1 MIRIAICDDEKKILD
16 EVEGYI
22 KNYAEKENDLDIEVF
37 RFDSAKTLISAIE
50 DGKSFDIFVLDVYI
64 GDEMGTALAGD
75 IRKFGIESPIIFA
88 TTSLEHAPQ
97 SYETGTLRYLIKPID
112 PGKFYEAMGVALVWA
127 RKMSEHFLKF
137 KTENGVASVNANHI
151 MYSEAHDHYQYM
163 RKDDGGEIKVRMT
176 VTELFTI
183 LSKYGGFVRIGS
195 AYIVNLRHVKNVTP
209 TNVCLYNNYKI
220 QIPRGKFTEIKNTFW
235 NFQCEGQED

>member
-22 KNYAEKENDLDIEVF
+22 KSYAEKNNIAEIGIF
-37 RFDSAKTLISAIE
+37 RFDSVGSLLSALE
-50 DGKSFDIFVLDVYI
+50 DGKTFDIFILDVYI

-97 SYETGTLRYLIKPID
+97 SYETGTLRYLIKPIN
-112 PGKFYEAMGVALVWA
+112 PGKFYEAMGVALAQA

-137 KTENGVASVNANHI
+137 KTENGVASVNANQI

-163 RKDDGGEIKVRMT
+163 RKDDGEKIKVRMT
-176 VTELFTI
+176 VTELFTM

-195 AYIVNLRHVKNVTP
+195 AYIINLRHVKNVTP

>member
-22 KNYAEKENDLDIEVF
+22 KNYAEKENIADIEIF
-37 RFDSAKTLISAIE
+37 RFDSAGSLLSALE
-50 DGKSFDIFVLDVYI
+50 DGKTFDIFVLDVYI

-88 TTSLEHAPQ
+88 TTSLEHAPE
-97 SYETGTLRYLIKPID
+97 SYETGTLRYLIKPIN

-163 RKDDGGEIKVRMT
+163 RKDDGEEIKVRMT
-176 VTELFTI
+176 VTELFTM

-195 AYIVNLRHVKNVTP
+195 AYIINLRHVKNVTP
-209 TNVCLYNNYKI
+209 TNVCLYSNYKI

>member
-1 MIRIAICDDEKKILD
+1 MIRIAMCDDEKKILD

-22 KNYAEKENDLDIEVF
+22 KNYAEKENISDIEIF
-37 RFDSAKTLISAIE
+37 RFDSARSLLSALE
-50 DGKSFDIFVLDVYI
+50 DGKTFDIFVLDVYI
-64 GDEMGTALAGD
+64 GDEMGTALASD

-97 SYETGTLRYLIKPID
+97 SYETGTLRYLIKPIN

-163 RKDDGGEIKVRMT
+163 RKDDGEEIKVRMT

-183 LSKYGGFVRIGS
+183 LSRYGGFVRIGS

>member
-22 KNYAEKENDLDIEVF
+22 KNYAEKENIADIEIF
-37 RFDSAKTLISAIE
+37 RFDSARSLLSALE
-50 DGKSFDIFVLDVYI
+50 DGKTFDIFVLDVYI

-97 SYETGTLRYLIKPID
+97 SYETGTLRYLIKPIN

-163 RKDDGGEIKVRMT
+163 RKDDGEEIKARMT
-176 VTELFTI
+176 VTELFTM

-195 AYIVNLRHVKNVTP
+195 AYIINLRHVKNVTP
-209 TNVCLYNNYKI
+209 TNVCLYNNI
-220 QIPRGKFTEIKNTFW
+220 NIHIPRGKFTEIKNTFW

>member
-22 KNYAEKENDLDIEVF
+22 KNYAGKENIADIEIF
-37 RFDSAKTLISAIE
+37 RFDSARSLLSALA
-50 DGKSFDIFVLDVYI
+50 DGKTFDIFVLDVYI
-64 GDEMGTALAGD
+64 GDEMGTALASD

-137 KTENGVASVNANHI
+137 RTENGVASVNANHI

-163 RKDDGGEIKVRMT
+163 RKDDGEEIKVRMT
-176 VTELFTI
+176 VAELFAI
-183 LSKYGGFVRIGS
+183 LVKYGGFVRIGS

-209 TNVCLYNNYKI
+209 ANVCLYNNIKI

>member
-1 MIRIAICDDEKKILD
+1 MIQIAICDDEKKILD

-22 KNYAEKENDLDIEVF
+22 KNYAEKENIADIDIF
-37 RFDSAKTLISAIE
+37 RFDSGRSLLSALE
-50 DGKSFDIFVLDVYI
+50 DGKTFDIFVLDVYI
-64 GDEMGTALAGD
+64 GDEMGTALASD

-97 SYETGTLRYLIKPID
+97 SYETGTLRYLIKPIN

-163 RKDDGGEIKVRMT
+163 RKDDGEEIKVRMT

-183 LSKYGGFVRIGS
+183 LSRYGGFVRIGS